1 MTSTPE
7 STTFFDANRVDDDGR
22 DVMKGRTAV
31 KALIGK
37 CQAVLDQGLLNIPQ
51 LSISSIIAQPSFPSN
66 QPSELTLVTLI
77 NDELRSKSLKYGG
90 SRNITWRKRSVR
102 FGRQVGFFQGG
113 QTWTTLWE

>member
-51 LSISSIIAQPSFPSN
+51 LSITSIIAQPSFPSN
-66 QPSELTLVTLI
+66 QPSELTLVKLI

-90 SRNITWRKRSVR
+90 LRKLGQLSRGERH
-102 FGRQVGFFQGG
+102 GRIAWG
-113 QTWTTLWE
+113 